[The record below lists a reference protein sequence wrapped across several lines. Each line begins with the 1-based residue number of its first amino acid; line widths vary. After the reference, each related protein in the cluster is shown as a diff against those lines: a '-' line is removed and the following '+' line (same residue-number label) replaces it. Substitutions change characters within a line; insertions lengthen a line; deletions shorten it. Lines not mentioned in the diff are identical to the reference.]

1 MYPGLK
7 ERLLGL
13 INDPA
18 YTPLKK
24 EELALIFDIH
34 PTEMPMFYNFLDEL
48 EEDGYIGKTKKGK
61 IASPKSMGYFVG
73 KFVAHRKVSDLLS
86 QTKNTHKTY
95 LYQQQILMELCT
107 MIEL

>member
-1 MYPGLK
+1 MLPGLK

-34 PTEMPMFYNFLDEL
+34 HTEMPMFYNFLEEL

-61 IASPKSMGYFVG
+61 IASPKSLGYFVG
-73 KFVAHRKVSDLLS
+73 KFVAHRKGFGFVESDRKS
-86 QTKNTHKTY
+86 VV
-95 LYQQQILMELCT
+95 
-107 MIEL
+107 